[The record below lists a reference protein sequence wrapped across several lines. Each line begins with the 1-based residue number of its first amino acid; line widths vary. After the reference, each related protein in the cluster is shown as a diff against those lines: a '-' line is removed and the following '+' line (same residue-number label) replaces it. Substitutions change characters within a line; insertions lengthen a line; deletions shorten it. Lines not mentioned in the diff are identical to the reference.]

1 MNNLPL
7 LSLLI
12 FSPLFGILPLLCCMK
27 DAQASSARFIALT
40 TSLVTFII
48 SIIILL
54 WFKPQAGFQFEE
66 QLLWIADLKIS
77 YHVALDGVS
86 ILFIILTTLL
96 TPICILASKD
106 AVKNNIAGYMI
117 AFLLLETTLL
127 LSFSALDLLLFYLSF
142 EAMLI
147 PMFFVIGVWGGTN
160 RIYASFKFFLY
171 TFAGSLFLLLAIIY
185 IYVQAGTTD
194 FIALLQLV
202 PNFAPKVQNCL
213 WLCFFASFAV
223 KVPMWPFHTWLPD
236 AHVQAPTS
244 GSVMLAGVL
253 LKIGGYGFLRF
264 SLQLLP
270 DASFTF
276 MPLMI
281 ILSVVAIIYASFVAL
296 AQTDMKKLIAY
307 SSVAH
312 MGFVTMGIFTGNNF
326 GIQGAVVQMISHGLI
341 SAALFLGVGVLYDR
355 VHSREISDFGGVAAR
370 MPLFAALFL
379 FFTLASIGLPG
390 LSGFVGEFLA
400 LLGIYALNKTLALL
414 AATSIVLGAAYML
427 WLYKRVMLGA
437 ITSQVIAQLS
447 DLKYYEA
454 IPLMILAILV
464 LVLGIYPV
472 LVLDLINPTLDCL
485 TYDRI

>member
-1 MNNLPL
+1 
-7 LSLLI
+7 
-12 FSPLFGILPLLCCMK
+12 
-27 DAQASSARFIALT
+27 
-40 TSLVTFII
+40 
-48 SIIILL
+48 
-54 WFKPQAGFQFEE
+54 
-66 QLLWIADLKIS
+66 
-77 YHVALDGVS
+77 
-86 ILFIILTTLL
+86 
-96 TPICILASKD
+96 
-106 AVKNNIAGYMI
+106 
-117 AFLLLETTLL
+117 
-127 LSFSALDLLLFYLSF
+127 
-142 EAMLI
+142 
-147 PMFFVIGVWGGTN
+147 
-160 RIYASFKFFLY
+160 
-171 TFAGSLFLLLAIIY
+171 
-185 IYVQAGTTD
+185 
-194 FIALLQLV
+194 
-202 PNFAPKVQNCL
+202 
-213 WLCFFASFAV
+213 
-223 KVPMWPFHTWLPD
+223 MWPFHTWLPD